1 MASYVSVIYDRT
13 RPSLFMW
20 P

>member
-13 RPSLFMW
+13 RLSLFMW